1 MCRWRRIDGTSRSR
15 LANTMLQERGSART
29 IVVVEDDPLVRTHAA
44 MMLDDLGYS
53 VVACD
58 TAEEA
63 FAVIEKAPDGVMALF
78 TDVTL
83 AGTSSGL
90 RLARQVA
97 QRWPEIG
104 ILIASGRVLP
114 QEEDLPPKALFI
126 SKPWIAEDV
135 IAALAPPPTE

>member
-1 MCRWRRIDGTSRSR
+1 MS
-15 LANTMLQERGSART
+15 QERGSVRA
-29 IVVVEDDPLVRTHAA
+29 IVVVEDDPLVRTHTA

-53 VVACD
+53 VIACD

-63 FAVIEKAPDGVMALF
+63 LAVIEKAPGGVMTLF

-83 AGTSSGL
+83 AGTASGL

-104 ILIASGRVLP
+104 ILIASGKVLP
-114 QEEDLPPKALFI
+114 QEEDLPPRALFI
-126 SKPWIAEDV
+126 SKPWVAEDV
-135 IAALAPPPTE
+135 IAVLAPPTTE